1 MPKDLPELMEDAA
14 KRGFDKN
21 FQIKAQELYCKENC
35 KVYTLGKIKVVDTI
49 LKDPQS
55 TDPGDE
61 ATLFLLEAEDGEKG
75 VLIIG
80 NPMSLAPEERELLDQ
95 LDKGGR

>member
-1 MPKDLPELMEDAA
+1 MPKDLPELMEEAA
-14 KRGFDKN
+14 ARGFTKN
-21 FQIKAQELYCKENC
+21 FQLKAHELHCKENC
-35 KVYTLGKIKVVDTI
+35 KVYTLGTIKVVETI

-61 ATLFLLEAEDGEKG
+61 ATLFLLETDDGEKG
-75 VLIIG
+75 ILVIG

-95 LDKGGR
+95 LDKSDG